1 MIKVVSGIMMILSV
15 SCLNTP
21 RWVVPNEPLW
31 GPRELDIA
39 LDRAVPRGRL
49 HEKSPLVVAADR
61 RQGLIWRSQAPDRH
75 HFCLPAVRSRLL
87 PTFRRCWRHPGPRA
101 GQSCLLLRGA

>member
-49 HEKSPLVVAADR
+49 S
-61 RQGLIWRSQAPDRH
+61 
-75 HFCLPAVRSRLL
+75 
-87 PTFRRCWRHPGPRA
+87 
-101 GQSCLLLRGA
+101 